1 MILSR
6 YLLLMLVAVATMLAS
21 SAGVFASTKT
31 DVKLV
36 LVITVDQLRPDRL
49 TDQLPGGLG
58 RLIREGRVYVEAT
71 LDHAITNTC
80 PGHATILTGLNPSAT
95 GIVGNEHFD
104 REAWESVYCVSDDRP
119 DARVF
124 GQDYGRSPRMMRAT
138 TLGDWLKD
146 RDPNTR
152 VVALSM
158 KDRSAITLGG
168 QQSDLVYWFD
178 ADNGRLTTSR
188 YYADAKVRSPTWV
201 EAFNGTAPLEDGY
214 LSRLPDFWEHPAGSL
229 RDDDFHAERD
239 EFNRASPHPLGKG
252 APDDVA
258 KQFYASPWADRA
270 IGELAVDAI
279 EAERLGRRGSTDVLA
294 VGLSATDSIGHLY
307 GPFSAEAADGL
318 RVLDEVV
325 GELLAAVDHHFDA
338 DEVITVLTADH
349 GVAKIPEWDGDP
361 MTPTCTHE
369 EGRVTITPLAVSMY
383 ARLYWEFSFPFAS
396 PFELVGVAGSQIYVN
411 EREARDLGVSTD
423 TVIAWLENDLESEP
437 FVREVWRTDELSEEE
452 TNVARLYRNSYFS
465 GRSGDLIIQ
474 NAPGCLISGPAGTT
488 HGTPYDYDRRIPLVF
503 RGPGFAPGSIT
514 GDAHSIDIAPTLAPL
529 LGITPPVDLHGRD
542 LLNNSD

>member
-6 YLLLMLVAVATMLAS
+6 YLLLMLVAIATMLAS

-36 LVITVDQLRPDRL
+36 LIIAVDQLRPDRI
-49 TDQLPGGLG
+49 TDRLPGGLG
-58 RLIREGRVYVEAT
+58 RLIREGRVYVDAG

-95 GIVGNEHFD
+95 GIVGNDHFD
-104 REAWESVYCVSDDRP
+104 REAWETVYCVADRRP

-124 GQDYGRSPRMMRAT
+124 GQEYGRSPRMMRAT

-152 VVALSM
+152 VVSLSL
-158 KDRSAITLGG
+158 KDRSAITMGG
-168 QQSDLVYWFD
+168 EQADLVYWFD
-178 ADNGRLTTSR
+178 TDNGRLTTSR
-188 YYADAKVRSPTWV
+188 YYTDAKDTWPTWV

-214 LSRLPDFWEHPAGSL
+214 LSRLPDYWEHPAGSF

-239 EFNRASPHPLGKG
+239 EFSRASPHPLGQG
-252 APDDVA
+252 AVDDIPQ
-258 KQFYASPWADRA
+258 QFYASPWADRA
-270 IGELAVDAI
+270 IGELAIKAM
-279 EAERLGRRGSTDVLA
+279 EAERLGRRGSTDLLA
-294 VGLSATDSIGHLY
+294 VGFSATDSIGHLY

-325 GELLAAVDHHFDA
+325 DELLAAVDNQFDA
-338 DEVITVLTADH
+338 GEVITVLTADH

-361 MTPTCTHE
+361 LTPTCPHE
-369 EGRVTITPLAVSMY
+369 EGRVAITPLAVSMY

-411 EREARDLGVSTD
+411 EQEAGELGVSAD
-423 TVIAWLENDLESEP
+423 TVIAWIENDLESEP
-437 FVREVWRTDELSEEE
+437 YIREVWRADELNGKE
-452 TNVARLYRNSYFS
+452 TNVARLYRNSYFPE
-465 GRSGDLIIQ
+465 RSGDLIIQ
-474 NAPGCLISGPAGTT
+474 NEPGCLISGPAGTT

-503 RGPGFAPGSIT
+503 RGRGFEPGAIAGE
-514 GDAHSIDIAPTLAPL
+514 AHSIDIAPTLAPL
-529 LGITPPVDLHGRD
+529 LGITPPVGLHGRD
-542 LLNNSD
+542 LRNSRH